1 MLKMPEELAPELRR
15 PWGRVYPSP
24 SKDTLRR
31 VSRVGILATVGD
43 ATTISFLRAGV
54 KPDVAVVDGRI
65 ARSHRAP
72 DVSHEFTVE
81 LRLENPPGTITEAS
95 VSVVREAFL
104 NALDGDRTLIRV
116 LGEEDLLTLVVL
128 MVAPENSIVA
138 YGLPGEG
145 MVILRVTEALKDRVE
160 DVLRRFRGR
169 LPWRWR

>member
-1 MLKMPEELAPELRR
+1 MLRMPEELAPELRR

-24 SKDTLRR
+24 SRDTLRR
-31 VSRVGILATVGD
+31 LAESGVLATVGD
-43 ATTISFLRAGV
+43 ATTVSFVRVGA

-65 ARSHRAP
+65 ARSHEAP
-72 DVSHEFTVE
+72 DVTGEFTLV

-95 VSVVREAFL
+95 VAVIEEAFL
-104 NALDGDRTLIRV
+104 NALDGDPTVVKV

-145 MVILRVTEALKDRVE
+145 MVILRVTQALKDRVRE
-160 DVLRRFRGR
+160 VLGRFRGR